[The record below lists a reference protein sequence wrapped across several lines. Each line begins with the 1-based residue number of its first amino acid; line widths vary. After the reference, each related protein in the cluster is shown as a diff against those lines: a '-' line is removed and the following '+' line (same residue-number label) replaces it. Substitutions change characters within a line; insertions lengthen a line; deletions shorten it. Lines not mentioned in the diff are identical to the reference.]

1 MKKSQPIRVIAAHRP
16 VFATAAEP
24 RRGMGERERERGGRE
39 GGREGGKEECREM
52 KCGKDEEETE
62 RGKVKDGMTKDWETW

>member
-24 RRGMGERERERGGRE
+24 RRGMGERARA
-39 GGREGGKEECREM
+39 REGGKEGGVGCREW
-52 KCGKDEEETE
+52 KCGEDEEEE
-62 RGKVKDGMTKDWETW
+62 